1 MCTSMKW
8 RRVHAYKGGCLSSH
22 TTLSTIHPV
31 YSLHSP
37 PFHSSPHS
45 YHPTPP
51 HPSTTLPTH
60 PTPPLH
66 YTPHSPHPNPPLHY
80 TPHSPHPTP
89 PLHSP
94 LTPPHPTPP
103 LHSPLTPPKPSPAF
117 PQCPASS
124 HVPRWAGDNRRPL
137 PCCLQ
142 LHGHTRRL
150 PQLSTTA
157 HLLRRK
163 GACCIAGVGL
173 APSS

>member
-8 RRVHAYKGGCLSSH
+8 RRAHGYGGGYLSSRC
-22 TTLSTIHPV
+22 
-31 YSLHSP
+31 
-37 PFHSSPHS
+37 PFHHSSCSLPTFPS
-45 YHPTPP
+45 IPLLSPFLPPTPP
-51 HPSTTLPTH
+51 LHPSPYLFTPLLTPTHSSTTLPTH

-66 YTPHSPHPNPPLHY
+66 SPLTPLLHY
-80 TPHSPHPTP
+80 TPRS
-89 PLHSP
+89 
-94 LTPPHPTPP
+94 
-103 LHSPLTPPKPSPAF
+103 PKPSPAL

-124 HVPRWAGDNRRPL
+124 HVPRRAGNNRRSL

-163 GACCIAGVGL
+163 GACCITGVGL
-173 APSS
+173 TPSF

>member
-8 RRVHAYKGGCLSSH
+8 RRAHGYGGGYLSSRCPFH
-22 TTLSTIHPV
+22 HSSCSLPTLPSIPLLSPFLPPTP
-31 YSLHSP
+31 SLHPSP
-37 PFHSSPHS
+37 YLFTPLLTPTHS
-45 YHPTPP
+45 
-51 HPSTTLPTH
+51 STTLPT
-60 PTPPLH
+60 
-66 YTPHSPHPNPPLHY
+66 
-80 TPHSPHPTP
+80 
-89 PLHSP
+89 
-94 LTPPHPTPP
+94 HPTPP

-124 HVPRWAGDNRRPL
+124 HVSRRAGNNRRSL

-163 GACCIAGVGL
+163 GACCITGVGL
-173 APSS
+173 TPSF